1 MIIKRHSV
9 MDVSFIMDKSGKKR
23 RKFMFIKEFVE
34 SYSNFATQNLK
45 DNYLKDNLE
54 ITTYVPFV
62 KKVTYAASLAQN
74 TMIDKDTGNVR
85 VSSESNYLFFVRSII
100 ELYTDLEIENNAF
113 YDEYDLLNE
122 SGLLDKIMQMIP
134 EKEIAEF
141 KMICDMKKDDII
153 FNQSTPKAFV
163 NQQIERITNIASVAL
178 KPVLDKLATELE
190 NMDDEKITKLSKA
203 LEKGLKRVK

>member
-1 MIIKRHSV
+1 
-9 MDVSFIMDKSGKKR
+9 
-23 RKFMFIKEFVE
+23 MFIKNFVE

-54 ITTYVPFV
+54 ITTYVPFI

-113 YDEYDLLNE
+113 YEEYDLLNE

-153 FNQSTPKAFV
+153 FNQSTPKAFI
-163 NQQIERITNIASVAL
+163 NQQIERVSTILGVTL
-178 KPVLDKLATELE
+178 KPILEKLVDEFENLDDKKI
-190 NMDDEKITKLSKA
+190 EKFEKYLSK
-203 LEKGLKRVK
+203 LLNK

>member
-1 MIIKRHSV
+1 
-9 MDVSFIMDKSGKKR
+9 
-23 RKFMFIKEFVE
+23 MFIKNFVE
-34 SYSNFATQNLK
+34 SYSNFVTQNLK

-134 EKEIAEF
+134 EKEINEF
-141 KMICDMKKDDII
+141 KMLCDMKKDDII
-153 FNQSTPKAFV
+153 FNKSTPKAFI
-163 NQQIERITNIASVAL
+163 NQQIERVSNILGVTL
-178 KPVLDKLATELE
+178 KPALEKISEQLE
-190 NMDDEKITKLSKA
+190 NMDEKDIEKFAKA
-203 LEKGLKRVK
+203 IERGLKRVK

>member
-1 MIIKRHSV
+1 
-9 MDVSFIMDKSGKKR
+9 
-23 RKFMFIKEFVE
+23 MFIKNFVE
-34 SYSNFATQNLK
+34 SYSNFATQDLK

-54 ITTYVPFV
+54 ITTYVTFI

-153 FNQSTPKAFV
+153 FNQSTPKAFIS
-163 NQQIERITNIASVAL
+163 QQIERVSNILGVTL
-178 KPVLDKLATELE
+178 KPLLEKISEQIE
-190 NMDDEKITKLSKA
+190 NMSDEDVEKFTNKVEKL
-203 LEKGLKRVK
+203 LKRVK

>member
-1 MIIKRHSV
+1 
-9 MDVSFIMDKSGKKR
+9 
-23 RKFMFIKEFVE
+23 MFIKNFVE
-34 SYSNFATQNLK
+34 SYSNFSTQNLK

-178 KPVLDKLATELE
+178 KPVLDKLTTELE

-203 LEKGLKRVK
+203 LEKGLKRIK

>member
-1 MIIKRHSV
+1 
-9 MDVSFIMDKSGKKR
+9 
-23 RKFMFIKEFVE
+23 MFIKNFVE

-153 FNQSTPKAFV
+153 FNQSTPKAFIG
-163 NQQIERITNIASVAL
+163 QQVERVSHILGVTL
-178 KPVLDKLATELE
+178 KPVLEKISEQLE
-190 NMDDEKITKLSKA
+190 NMDEKDIEKLTKA
-203 LEKGLKRVK
+203 L

>member
-1 MIIKRHSV
+1 
-9 MDVSFIMDKSGKKR
+9 
-23 RKFMFIKEFVE
+23 MFIKNFVE

-45 DNYLKDNLE
+45 DDYLKDNLE

-134 EKEIAEF
+134 EKEITEF

-153 FNQSTPKAFV
+153 FNQSTPKAFI
-163 NQQIERITNIASVAL
+163 NQQIERVSTILGVTL

-190 NMDDEKITKLSKA
+190 NMDEKDIEKLSKT
-203 LEKGLKRVK
+203 LERGLKRIK

>member
-1 MIIKRHSV
+1 
-9 MDVSFIMDKSGKKR
+9 
-23 RKFMFIKEFVE
+23 MFIKEFVE

-45 DNYLKDNLE
+45 DNYLKNNLE

-134 EKEIAEF
+134 EREINEF

-178 KPVLDKLATELE
+178 KPVLDKLTTELE

-203 LEKGLKRVK
+203 LENGLKRIK

>member
-1 MIIKRHSV
+1 
-9 MDVSFIMDKSGKKR
+9 
-23 RKFMFIKEFVE
+23 MFIKEFVE

-45 DNYLKDNLE
+45 DDYLKDNLE

-74 TMIDKDTGNVR
+74 TMINKDTGNVR

-122 SGLLDKIMQMIP
+122 SGLLDEIMQMIP
-134 EKEIAEF
+134 EKEINEF
-141 KMICDMKKDDII
+141 KMICDMKRSDLLQNKYE
-153 FNQSTPKAFV
+153 NHAFISDQV
-163 NQQIERITNIASVAL
+163 ERFGTLIGVTL
-178 KPVLDKLATELE
+178 KPMLDKLATELE

-203 LEKGLKRVK
+203 LEKGLKRIK

>member
-1 MIIKRHSV
+1 
-9 MDVSFIMDKSGKKR
+9 
-23 RKFMFIKEFVE
+23 MFIKEFVE

-100 ELYTDLEIENNAF
+100 ELYTNLEIENKAF

-153 FNQSTPKAFV
+153 FNRSTPKAFV
-163 NQQIERITNIASVAL
+163 NQQIERVSTILGVTL
-178 KPVLDKLATELE
+178 KPVLEKISEQIE
-190 NMDDEKITKLSKA
+190 NMSDEDVEKFTNKVEKL
-203 LEKGLKRVK
+203 LKRVK

>member
-1 MIIKRHSV
+1 
-9 MDVSFIMDKSGKKR
+9 
-23 RKFMFIKEFVE
+23 MFIKNFVE

-54 ITTYVPFV
+54 ITTYVPFI

-100 ELYTDLEIENNAF
+100 ELYTDLEIENNAL

-122 SGLLDKIMQMIP
+122 SGLLDEIMQMIP
-134 EKEIAEF
+134 EKETNEF
-141 KMICDMKKDDII
+141 KMLC
-153 FNQSTPKAFV
+153 
-163 NQQIERITNIASVAL
+163 AL
-178 KPVLDKLATELE
+178 KREDILTNQYETHIFISNQVTRFGELIGVSLKPLLEKISDQLDNMDKNDLDKIA
-190 NMDDEKITKLSKA
+190 KA
-203 LEKGLKRVK
+203 LEHGLKRVK

>member
-1 MIIKRHSV
+1 
-9 MDVSFIMDKSGKKR
+9 
-23 RKFMFIKEFVE
+23 MFIKEFVE

-45 DNYLKDNLE
+45 DDYLKDNLE
-54 ITTYVPFV
+54 ITTYVPFI

-153 FNQSTPKAFV
+153 FNQSTPKAFI
-163 NQQIERITNIASVAL
+163 NQQIERVSTILGVTL
-178 KPVLDKLATELE
+178 KPVLEKLATELE
-190 NMDDEKITKLSKA
+190 NMDEEKIEKLSNKV
-203 LEKGLKRVK
+203 EKLLKRVK

>member
-1 MIIKRHSV
+1 
-9 MDVSFIMDKSGKKR
+9 
-23 RKFMFIKEFVE
+23 MFIKNFVE

-74 TMIDKDTGNVR
+74 TMIDKDTGNIR

-122 SGLLDKIMQMIP
+122 SGLLDEIMQMIP
-134 EKEIAEF
+134 EKEINEF
-141 KMICDMKKDDII
+141 KMLCDLKREDILT
-153 FNQSTPKAFV
+153 NQYETHSFIS
-163 NQQIERITNIASVAL
+163 NQVTRFGELIGVSL
-178 KPVLDKLATELE
+178 KPLLEKISDQLDNMDKNDLDKIA
-190 NMDDEKITKLSKA
+190 KA
-203 LEKGLKRVK
+203 LEHGLKRVK

>member
-1 MIIKRHSV
+1 

-34 SYSNFATQNLK
+34 SYSNFATQDLK

-54 ITTYVPFV
+54 ITTYVPFI

-100 ELYTDLEIENNAF
+100 ELYTKLEIENKAF

-153 FNQSTPKAFV
+153 FNRSTPKAFV
-163 NQQIERITNIASVAL
+163 NQQIERVSTILGVTL
-178 KPVLDKLATELE
+178 KPVLDKISEQIE
-190 NMDDEKITKLSKA
+190 NMSDEDVEKFTNKVEKL
-203 LEKGLKRVK
+203 LKRVK

>member
-1 MIIKRHSV
+1 
-9 MDVSFIMDKSGKKR
+9 
-23 RKFMFIKEFVE
+23 MFIKNFVE

-74 TMIDKDTGNVR
+74 TMIDKDTGNIR

-122 SGLLDKIMQMIP
+122 SGLLEKIMQMIP

-141 KMICDMKKDDII
+141 KMICDMKKDDLL
-153 FNQSTPKAFV
+153 FNQSTPKAFI
-163 NQQIERITNIASVAL
+163 NQQIERVSTILGVTL
-178 KPVLDKLATELE
+178 KPVLEKISEQIE
-190 NMDDEKITKLSKA
+190 NMSEEDVEKFTNRFEKL
-203 LEKGLKRVK
+203 LKRVK

>member
-1 MIIKRHSV
+1 
-9 MDVSFIMDKSGKKR
+9 
-23 RKFMFIKEFVE
+23 MFIKNFVE

-45 DNYLKDNLE
+45 DDYLKDNLE

-100 ELYTDLEIENNAF
+100 ELYTDLEIENKAF

-141 KMICDMKKDDII
+141 KMICDMKKDDLL
-153 FNQSTPKAFV
+153 FNQSTPKAFI
-163 NQQIERITNIASVAL
+163 NQQIERVSTILGVTL
-178 KPVLDKLATELE
+178 KPVLDKISEQIE
-190 NMDDEKITKLSKA
+190 NMSDEDVEKFTNKVEKL
-203 LEKGLKRVK
+203 LKRVK

>member
-1 MIIKRHSV
+1 
-9 MDVSFIMDKSGKKR
+9 
-23 RKFMFIKEFVE
+23 MFIKNFVE

-45 DNYLKDNLE
+45 DDYLKDNLE

-85 VSSESNYLFFVRSII
+85 VNSESNYLFFVRSII

-134 EKEIAEF
+134 EKEITEF
-141 KMICDMKKDDII
+141 KMICDMKKSDLLQ
-153 FNQSTPKAFV
+153 NKYENHAFIADQV
-163 NQQIERITNIASVAL
+163 ERFGTLIGITL
-178 KPVLDKLATELE
+178 KPVLEKISEQIE
-190 NMDDEKITKLSKA
+190 NMSDEDVEKFTNKVEKL
-203 LEKGLKRVK
+203 LKRVK

>member
-1 MIIKRHSV
+1 MSLLLWINQE
-9 MDVSFIMDKSGKKR
+9 
-23 RKFMFIKEFVE
+23 RKGVKGMFIKNFVE

-45 DNYLKDNLE
+45 DDYLKDNLE

-122 SGLLDKIMQMIP
+122 SGLLDEIMQMIP
-134 EKEIAEF
+134 EKEINEF

-178 KPVLDKLATELE
+178 KPILDKLATELE
-190 NMDDEKITKLSKA
+190 NIDDEKISKI
-203 LEKGLKRVK
+203 EKSFDRLLKKINK

>member
-1 MIIKRHSV
+1 
-9 MDVSFIMDKSGKKR
+9 
-23 RKFMFIKEFVE
+23 MFIKNFVE

-45 DNYLKDNLE
+45 DDYLKDNLE

-122 SGLLDKIMQMIP
+122 SGLLDEIMQMIP
-134 EKEIAEF
+134 EKEINEF
-141 KMICDMKKDDII
+141 KMICDMKRSDLLQNKYE
-153 FNQSTPKAFV
+153 NHAFISDQV
-163 NQQIERITNIASVAL
+163 ERFGKLIGITL
-178 KPVLDKLATELE
+178 KPVLDKISEQIE
-190 NMDDEKITKLSKA
+190 NMSDEDAEKFTNKFEKL
-203 LEKGLKRVK
+203 LKRVK

>member
-1 MIIKRHSV
+1 MSLLLWINQE
-9 MDVSFIMDKSGKKR
+9 
-23 RKFMFIKEFVE
+23 RKGVKGMFIKKFVE
-34 SYSNFATQNLK
+34 SYSNFETKNLK
-45 DNYLKDNLE
+45 DDYLKDNLE

-122 SGLLDKIMQMIP
+122 SGLLDEIMQMIP
-134 EKEIAEF
+134 EKEINEF

-178 KPVLDKLATELE
+178 KPILDKLATELE
-190 NMDDEKITKLSKA
+190 NIDDEKISKI
-203 LEKGLKRVK
+203 EKSFDRLLKKINK

>member
-1 MIIKRHSV
+1 
-9 MDVSFIMDKSGKKR
+9 
-23 RKFMFIKEFVE
+23 MFIKEFVE
-34 SYSNFATQNLK
+34 SYSNFTTQNLK

-134 EKEIAEF
+134 EREINEF

-153 FNQSTPKAFV
+153 SFQHFATFISNNITQIIETVNIPINLFVIIIHDIITFIHMYDEYNNAFY
-163 NQQIERITNIASVAL
+163 IAVFVFKSVYIFL
-178 KPVLDKLATELE
+178 TICILLHNNFSHKMTY
-190 NMDDEKITKLSKA
+190 T
-203 LEKGLKRVK
+203 

>member
-1 MIIKRHSV
+1 
-9 MDVSFIMDKSGKKR
+9 
-23 RKFMFIKEFVE
+23 MFIKNFVE

-45 DNYLKDNLE
+45 DDYLKDNLE

-74 TMIDKDTGNVR
+74 TMIDKDTGDVR

-100 ELYTDLEIENNAF
+100 ELYTDLEIENKAF

-134 EKEIAEF
+134 EKEIKEF
-141 KMICDMKKDDII
+141 KMIVDMKKDDII
-153 FNQSTPKAFV
+153 FNQSTPKAFI
-163 NQQIERITNIASVAL
+163 NQQIERVSTILGVTL
-178 KPVLDKLATELE
+178 KPVLEKISEQIE
-190 NMDDEKITKLSKA
+190 NMSEEDVEKFTNKFEKL
-203 LEKGLKRVK
+203 LKRVK

>member
-1 MIIKRHSV
+1 
-9 MDVSFIMDKSGKKR
+9 
-23 RKFMFIKEFVE
+23 MFIKNFVE

-45 DNYLKDNLE
+45 DDYLKDNLE
-54 ITTYVPFV
+54 ITTYVPFI

-74 TMIDKDTGNVR
+74 TMIDKDTGDVR

-100 ELYTDLEIENNAF
+100 ELYTDLEIENKAF

-134 EKEIAEF
+134 EKEITEF
-141 KMICDMKKDDII
+141 KMICDMKKDDLL
-153 FNQSTPKAFV
+153 FNQSTPKAFI
-163 NQQIERITNIASVAL
+163 NQQIERISTILGVTL

-190 NMDDEKITKLSKA
+190 NMDEKDIEKLSKA
-203 LEKGLKRVK
+203 LERGLKRIK

>member
-1 MIIKRHSV
+1 
-9 MDVSFIMDKSGKKR
+9 
-23 RKFMFIKEFVE
+23 MFIKNFVE

-54 ITTYVPFV
+54 ITTYVPFI

-153 FNQSTPKAFV
+153 FNQSTPKAFIS
-163 NQQIERITNIASVAL
+163 QQIERVSNILGVTL
-178 KPVLDKLATELE
+178 KPLLEKISEQIE
-190 NMDDEKITKLSKA
+190 NMSDEDVEKFTNKVEKL
-203 LEKGLKRVK
+203 LKRVK